1 MTWQHDVGF
10 LQVCRAVQQLCHC
23 KDDMQVY
30 DVPHGLTENQ
40 LDCALGQWGTE
51 VLFHHY
57 FLSSTCRTLDPEE
70 ADFLLV
76 PVYSTCK
83 FTKDGV

>member
-51 VLFHHY
+51 VLFHRY